1 MMMYGTIMLFFSLSG
16 GEIFLILF
24 VAFLVFGPDK
34 FPELARKIGKGIN
47 EIKRASASIKDEI
60 NRETG
65 DLKKDLDVEEDIA
78 GKQKKQDNQ
87 KKDKEEEKAK

>member
-1 MMMYGTIMLFFSLSG
+1 MIHGTIMLFFSLSG

-78 GKQKKQDNQ
+78 GKPKKQKDQ